1 MRKLFVLLTMSLLV
15 VAASAQKLSWPPKS
29 YPVKVPFTVSE
40 EVKYYWDVHRFVSY
54 LLCVC
59 SVLTPYIIE
68 VSLTE

>member
-40 EVKYYWDVHRFVSY
+40 EVKYYWDVQGQTSKSILY
-54 LLCVC
+54 
-59 SVLTPYIIE
+59 
-68 VSLTE
+68 

>member
-40 EVKYYWDVHRFVSY
+40 EVKYY
-54 LLCVC
+54 
-59 SVLTPYIIE
+59 
-68 VSLTE
+68 